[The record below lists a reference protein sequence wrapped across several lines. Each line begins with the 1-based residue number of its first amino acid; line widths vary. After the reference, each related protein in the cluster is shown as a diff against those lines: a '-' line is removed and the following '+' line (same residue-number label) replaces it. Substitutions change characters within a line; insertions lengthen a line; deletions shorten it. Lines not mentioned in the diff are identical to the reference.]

1 MSSRSSVSRQAK
13 AGVTLS
19 VARINTGLRRGRV
32 AKHVSSRAPLYTAGV
47 LETIVDSIMK
57 QTAENVL
64 KGPRDKKGVL
74 VSRRIGNADLINVVR
89 SDPDLARLYSG
100 FAFASNAPAIKPIG
114 FILSSE
120 GQKKRR
126 EQKDARKAKANG
138 SGDPM
143 G

>member
-1 MSSRSSVSRQAK
+1 MSSRSTVSRQAK

-47 LETIVDSIMK
+47 LETIVDSIIK

-126 EQKDARKAKANG
+126 EQKDMRKAKANG
-138 SGDPM
+138 SADPM
-143 G
+143 D